1 MTLAQKIKKKFRY
14 GMWGLMIQG
23 NLARIGLKFAP
34 YILFEENRELY
45 ETSGPDSER
54 RGCPVPRVEDPA
66 PGFLERSDMA
76 ELASHRDYEYS
87 NEQLLERMDSGNRCF
102 GIRKD
107 GKIIAWVWCNHHTCL
122 HPPLRF
128 PIQDHEAYFYDAFTI
143 EEFRGKALSPYIR
156 YQLYMFSEE
165 FGRNTAYSVAEY
177 YNTPAVRAQQRMG
190 AIPLQLYFY
199 MELFGR
205 IRWNRLLKDYQKKQG
220 PPVGALARSHASL
233 T

>member
-1 MTLAQKIKKKFRY
+1 MRLKDKIRKKFRY

-34 YILFEENRELY
+34 YMLFEENRELY
-45 ETSGPDSER
+45 ETSGEGPER
-54 RGCPVPRVEDPA
+54 RPEPVPRVEGPV
-66 PGFLERSDMA
+66 PGFLERTDMG
-76 ELASHRDYEYS
+76 ELASHGDYAYS
-87 NEQLLERMDSGNRCF
+87 EQQLLERMDSGNRCF
-102 GIRKD
+102 GIKKD

-128 PIQDHEAYFYDAFTI
+128 KIQDHEAYFYDAFTI
-143 EEFRGKALSPYIR
+143 ESFRGKALSPYIR
-156 YQLYMFSEE
+156 YQLYRFSEE

-190 AIPLQLYFY
+190 AVPLQLYFY

-205 IRWNRLLKDYQKKQG
+205 FRWNKLLKDYTRRQEPSPG
-220 PPVGALARSHASL
+220 LLARSHASL
-233 T
+233 